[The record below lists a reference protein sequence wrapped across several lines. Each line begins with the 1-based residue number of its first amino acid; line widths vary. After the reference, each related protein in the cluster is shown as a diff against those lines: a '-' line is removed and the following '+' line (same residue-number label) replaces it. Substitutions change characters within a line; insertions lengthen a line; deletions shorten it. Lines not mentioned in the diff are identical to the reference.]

1 MEEAEEE
8 EEEEEALDVGFER
21 LTAEDQ
27 WRKAR
32 YSEQTLPLYAEGYI
46 LFIVVS
52 PLNSLLSVSYAA

>member
-1 MEEAEEE
+1 M
-8 EEEEEALDVGFER
+8 DVGFER